1 MTSPSREFSPSD
13 AVDEV
18 ATQTNDRLH
27 ELKRQYNESKCRAIS
42 LFQEGSNKYEP
53 RRQLL
58 EKELQ
63 DIENI
68 LQQLT
73 VTRDEALR
81 NNRHLYKQKVNE
93 LVNSFSEFMSSD
105 ESVIQASP
113 SPMHMPT
120 TTKASPDTQGSD
132 ANAGPIEPRPSVQV
146 HLFPATSDPLP
157 AQVLRPEAH
166 RKERRD
172 STNLLKSRLSA
183 KSRRVRKERRRR
195 TGKGISMPASVIQYP
210 PRTTSFDEVFQ
221 GGKATTK
228 HMIVQYP
235 KDSNDW
241 YVLHC
246 VEHGL
251 EFGRNPLLCAARH
264 LNSDE
269 HGNKPM
275 DYSLAVLKL
284 GVLIP
289 SCYVQDKKT
298 ERIIGWEGGYE
309 DDGINVRKRKYPVL
323 YLEDIDIPPS
333 GTFVLPNKPLLGW
346 ASVRDLQS
354 LDLEDSESQRVRGY
368 WTACAFN
375 HRLQTI
381 RQQMPA
387 SSTRGSENNTE
398 LNRRKPTSGIFHY
411 EPELRAQDSS
421 SDRFSSSSPEPCETN
436 ISQDTRSESSQWPR
450 ESRQESSYEES
461 IFYGSDSEAEE
472 DEVAPNQ
479 HIVTLRLPAGAR
491 RKWRSIVAAADH
503 ASNTNHDIKSAT
515 PPTMANPLTQGQTSS
530 DTGCMPQDPLGK
542 QGSLPPIRVLTD
554 IGTDDRHDHG
564 ILHSSTIRSGFISA
578 MSVSNVL

>member
-13 AVDEV
+13 AVDEI

-63 DIENI
+63 DIEII

-73 VTRDEALR
+73 VTRDVALR

-105 ESVIQASP
+105 
-113 SPMHMPT
+113 
-120 TTKASPDTQGSD
+120 DD

-146 HLFPATSDPLP
+146 HLFPATSEPLP

-166 RKERRD
+166 RKEPRD

-235 KDSNDW
+235 KNSNDW

-284 GVLIP
+284 GVLVKECCPERARINNETLKVSKGIARLNCSIAVQHQPSQPPLDTGSRQSRPAVVQQHNGRNDDTFTYPMPGELYSAYWRPSRCRYAVAMLPIDDFNSIGILGSIYSTALIHQIP

-298 ERIIGWEGGYE
+298 ERIIGWASGYE

-346 ASVRDLQS
+346 ASVGDLQS

-368 WTACAFN
+368 WTACAFD

-387 SSTRGSENNTE
+387 SSTRGSGE
-398 LNRRKPTSGIFHY
+398 
-411 EPELRAQDSS
+411 
-421 SDRFSSSSPEPCETN
+421 
-436 ISQDTRSESSQWPR
+436 
-450 ESRQESSYEES
+450 
-461 IFYGSDSEAEE
+461 
-472 DEVAPNQ
+472 
-479 HIVTLRLPAGAR
+479 
-491 RKWRSIVAAADH
+491 
-503 ASNTNHDIKSAT
+503 
-515 PPTMANPLTQGQTSS
+515 
-530 DTGCMPQDPLGK
+530 
-542 QGSLPPIRVLTD
+542 
-554 IGTDDRHDHG
+554 
-564 ILHSSTIRSGFISA
+564 
-578 MSVSNVL
+578 